1 MRQIMKMLRQR
12 LLAGE
17 SMAMVTV
24 VTRSGSAPRGAGA
37 RMLVDRTGRVAGTV
51 GGGAVEY
58 EAERIAVESIAQGT
72 CFLREFSLTQE
83 EIAGLGMVCGGAVT
97 LYFQVFRGG
106 DEEAADQAARMERLL
121 DAGER
126 SWLVLTMTG
135 QDAGHTELVSAAE
148 DPERFA
154 RLEILTKGRDLFMD
168 EKGQRCYAELLNR
181 GGSVYVFGGGHVAR
195 ELVPALA
202 HIGFRCV
209 VLEDRPEFAC
219 ANLFPDARRVILTEF
234 NEILR
239 VITPTAADYAVV
251 MTRGHQHDYLVQREL
266 LKTAVGYIGVMGS
279 KSKKA
284 YVFEKLREDGF
295 ADADIARITTPI
307 GLSIGAETPEEI
319 AVSIAAQLIERRA
332 ARK

>member
-1 MRQIMKMLRQR
+1 MRQMMKLLRQR

-17 SMAMVTV
+17 SMALVTV

-37 RMLVDRTGRVAGTV
+37 RMLVDRAGRVAGTV

-58 EAERIAVESIAQGT
+58 EAERIAVESIDRGE
-72 CFLREFSLTQE
+72 CSLREFSLTKE

-97 LYFQVFRGG
+97 LYFQVLRGG
-106 DEEAADQAARMERLL
+106 DEEAANLAARIERLL

-126 SWLVLTMTG
+126 GWLVLTMTG
-135 QDAGHTELVSAAE
+135 YDAGRTEVISAAE
-148 DPERFA
+148 NPERFA
-154 RLEILTKGRDLFMD
+154 RLEELAKGQDLFED
-168 EKGQRCYAELLNR
+168 EKGQSCYAELLGW
-181 GGSVYVFGGGHVAR
+181 GGTVYVFGGGHVAR
-195 ELVPALA
+195 ELIPVLA

-209 VLEDRPEFAC
+209 VLEDRPEFASTS
-219 ANLFPDARRVILTEF
+219 LFPDARRVILTQF
-234 NEILR
+234 DEILR
-239 VITPTAADYAVV
+239 VIAPAAEDYAVV

-266 LKTAVGYIGVMGS
+266 LNTPVGYIGVMGS

-284 YVFEKLREDGF
+284 YVFGKLRADGF
-295 ADADIARITTPI
+295 TEADITRITTPI

-332 ARK
+332 TRK